1 MRASKAE
8 DSTPA
13 EARRGPDMFLN
24 TSQVK
29 TIMRLAGWNRAELAR
44 QMNMDQSA
52 INRLLDGELQPGHK
66 SIASLLV
73 AIWRRF
79 EDTEVG
85 LGELF
90 HYVDEDGRP
99 VKPPHASRDEPDEP
113 DEPAS

>member
-13 EARRGPDMFLN
+13 ERRGPDMFLN
-24 TSQVK
+24 TSKVK
-29 TIMRLAGWNRAELAR
+29 TIMGVAGWNRAELAR

-52 INRLLDGELQPGHK
+52 INRLLDGDLQLGHK
-66 SIASLLV
+66 SIASLKV

-79 EDTEVG
+79 PDID
-85 LGELF
+85 LDLDELF

-99 VKPPHASRDEPDEP
+99 FTPPHAAH